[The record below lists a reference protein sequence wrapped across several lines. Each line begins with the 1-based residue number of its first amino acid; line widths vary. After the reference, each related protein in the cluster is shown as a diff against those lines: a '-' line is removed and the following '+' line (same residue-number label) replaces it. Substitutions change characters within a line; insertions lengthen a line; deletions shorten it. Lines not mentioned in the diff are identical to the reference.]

1 MAKVTGAQWLAEAFE
16 GYGVSHVFLVPA
28 VLSQTLYEMEQRG
41 SAISRIVA
49 HDEKSAAYMAD
60 GYARVSRRPGVVMC
74 QHIGSSN
81 LAAGLRDPYLAGSP
95 VIGITGGPYDFSAGR
110 GMYQQID
117 DLPIFPPVTK
127 FSEAVPTVE
136 RLPDLFRQAFRV
148 ATSGRPAPVHLQLP
162 GHMAEVLETQTAD
175 LDPLV
180 EETFTRVP
188 SFRPLADGGVI
199 STAVRL
205 LEEAERPVILAGG
218 GARWSDA
225 GPELIALAERL
236 AIPIVTS
243 MNAKDVVPATHPLLA
258 GVAGTYSRDSANR
271 ALLESDLVFVVG
283 SGTGS
288 QPTANWKIPAPGS
301 RVIQLDVEPT
311 ELGRHYPNELS
322 ILGDAKVSLEA
333 MLQVSDPETAVRRS
347 GWVQAVQGYV
357 AQWWADLEELTG
369 SDAVPIRPERLCQSL
384 SDYLPS
390 DAILVSDTGHSG
402 QWTGGMI
409 DLNHADQSF
418 IRCGG
423 SLGWG
428 FPAGLGAKLAAPDR
442 PVVVWTG
449 DGGFWYHLGEL
460 ETAVRWGINTVVVV
474 NNNAALNQ
482 SLTYVYAG
490 LYGQT
495 PDELVQAAGTR
506 AGGPGDL
513 WRFSDLDFAAIARS
527 MGANGIRVTKP
538 GDLPGAIDQA
548 IASNRPTVVDVVTD
562 VSAMA
567 PPPFM
572 GADVKSTVAPYPVGK
587 R

>member
-1 MAKVTGAQWLAEAFE
+1 MPKVTGAQWLAEAFE

-41 SAISRIVA
+41 SIARIVA

-81 LAAGLRDPYLAGSP
+81 LAAGLRDPFLAGSP
-95 VIGITGGPYDFSAGR
+95 VLGISGGPYDFSTGR
-110 GMYQQID
+110 SMYQQIE
-117 DLPIFPPVTK
+117 DLPIFKPVTK
-127 FSEAVPTVE
+127 FSEAVPTLK
-136 RLPDLFRQAFRV
+136 RLPDLLRQAFRV

-162 GHMAEVLETQTAD
+162 GHMAEVLEGQTAD

-180 EETFTRVP
+180 EEQFAQVP
-188 SFRPLADGGVI
+188 SFRPLADGAVI
-199 STAVRL
+199 AAAVRL
-205 LEEAERPVILAGG
+205 LEQAERPVILAGG
-218 GARWSDA
+218 GARWSHA

-243 MNAKDVVPATHPLLA
+243 MNAKDLVPAGHPLLA

-288 QPTANWKIPAPGS
+288 QPTANWKLPAPGS
-301 RVIQLDVEPT
+301 RVIQLDIEPT

-333 MLQVSDPETAVRRS
+333 MLQVSDPETAARRS
-347 GWVQAVQGYV
+347 SWTEQVQGYV
-357 AQWWADLEELTG
+357 RQWWADLEELTG
-369 SDAVPIRPERLCQSL
+369 SDAIPIRPERLCKAL
-384 SDYLPS
+384 SDFLPS

-409 DLNHADQSF
+409 DLNHADQGF

-428 FPAGLGAKLAAPDR
+428 FPAGLGAKLAAPER

-449 DGGFWYHLGEL
+449 DGGFWYHIGEL

-490 LYGQT
+490 LYGQSAG
-495 PDELVQAAGTR
+495 DLVEAAGQE

-513 WRFSDLDFAAIARS
+513 WRFTETDFAAVARS
-527 MGANGIRVTKP
+527 MGANGIRVTDP
-538 GDLPGAIDQA
+538 NDLPMAIEQA
-548 IASNRPTVVDVVTD
+548 IASNRPTVVDVVTE
-562 VSAMA
+562 VTAMA
-567 PPPFM
+567 PPPYM
-572 GADVKSTVAPYPVGK
+572 GTDVKSTVAPYPVGK
-587 R
+587 Q